1 MRCPPRYN
9 PRRRS
14 GLGCWY
20 NYQLAGSDYAGPT
33 SSISSSSSWTAS
45 HYHTFARLMTNG
57 PPSPCPSDQPFNSAS
72 SSLSE
77 SSSSHRSQEDDI
89 SIVTGKV
96 ENENLQQSLQT
107 AAHAKRRVTTS
118 LTHGITHMTEKELY
132 HSCLIHTQ
140 ICRHPHNSLGALEY
154 GKMKL
159 LCK

>member
-1 MRCPPRYN
+1 MISNKKKFIEHKNKISIKLITHNSYKNTVPLRGPPRYN

-20 NYQLAGSDYAGPT
+20 NYHLAGSDFAGPT
-33 SSISSSSSWTAS
+33 SSISSSSSWTNS

-96 ENENLQQSLQT
+96 NRCNKVTVKPTTTLTNLLNP
-107 AAHAKRRVTTS
+107 
-118 LTHGITHMTEKELY
+118 L
-132 HSCLIHTQ
+132 HT
-140 ICRHPHNSLGALEY
+140 
-154 GKMKL
+154 
-159 LCK
+159 

>member
-1 MRCPPRYN
+1 MKHTVPLRGPPRYN

-20 NYQLAGSDYAGPT
+20 NYHLSGSDYAGPT

-89 SIVTGKV
+89 SIVTGKIFEKC
-96 ENENLQQSLQT
+96 ENSAT
-107 AAHAKRRVTTS
+107 MFAAKSTHAWQLFF
-118 LTHGITHMTEKELY
+118 LTQGITHMTEK
-132 HSCLIHTQ
+132 I
-140 ICRHPHNSLGALEY
+140 
-154 GKMKL
+154 
-159 LCK
+159 